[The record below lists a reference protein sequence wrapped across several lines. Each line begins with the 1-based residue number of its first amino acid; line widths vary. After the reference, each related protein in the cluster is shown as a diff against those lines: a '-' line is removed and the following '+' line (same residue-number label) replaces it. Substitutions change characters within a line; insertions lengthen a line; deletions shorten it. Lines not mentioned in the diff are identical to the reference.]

1 MRRHRKLIAFTVLAI
16 TAVAASQTAFAAD
29 GDPQPTNP
37 TGFGDLLPTPDLTN
51 GDTRTLF
58 ENYGPMAYSL
68 DVDSSWRDPLASV
81 FNGYAQL
88 VMMYIVAV
96 IRGAISVGWWLFS
109 LTDIKAVSDATSGV
123 IGGASSSMM
132 GWLLPSALAVG
143 ACAAYMQKRSS
154 GSAMSQ
160 LLWVGAAGVM
170 CVSFAL
176 SATTWVKGV
185 DGARQLGAEAVMSAS
200 SASLDKTVQTPIAW
214 PEPAFTGTPRD
225 TLLRKSADAT
235 WRGFAVTP
243 WCIAE
248 FGSIEACQR
257 YGKEILDRGTN
268 TDARM
273 DYINGPLKAA
283 EGGSDEAAT
292 VRWTQGK
299 NPFGRIGVL
308 TLAAIAATLFA
319 FLTVALA
326 FTALMAFVGC
336 LLLLVVGV
344 FFTCLWV
351 IPGRPRQWGINWFE
365 ALLGFVVQSI
375 LAMLVFATTL
385 SLVTAVYGLA
395 GVLGWLPVSGLAI
408 VVLIAGFQ
416 LRRVLNSLTTMM
428 RPGTGSLMVGRTTR
442 RILTNAAG
450 HMLGH
455 RAAESARPVSVQARK
470 ERDDSLSAARSS
482 ASRSR
487 FRQAPGFTAKSS
499 GSTSIVLRTSSR
511 DYATASSGPRIN
523 DSGPGV
529 GVAPAGANGRRTA
542 TGDRFLPK
550 PKQITA
556 VASAPLAAAVAAG
569 SGSGPGTAKSERDKV
584 LNGAAQADR
593 RRAAIRSSG
602 TGQYRPPRYEMSD
615 HSHSASLRDGPPKA
629 PRQQHRR
636 PRHRTVS
643 AAPRSYREYSKVTKQ
658 GTTVHVPAGR

>member
-1 MRRHRKLIAFTVLAI
+1 MRRHRKLVAFSVLAI
-16 TAVAASQTAFAAD
+16 TAVVASQQAFAAD

-58 ENYGPMAYSL
+58 ENYGPMTYSL
-68 DVDSSWRDPLASV
+68 DVDGSWRDPLASV

-109 LTDIKAVSDATSGV
+109 LTDIKAVSDATSST
-123 IGGASSSMM
+123 ISAASTSML
-132 GWLLPSALAVG
+132 GWLLPSALAIG
-143 ACAAYMQKRSS
+143 AVAAYMQRRST
-154 GSAMSQ
+154 GSAMGQ

-200 SASLDKTVQTPIAW
+200 SASIDKTVQTPIAW

-268 TDARM
+268 SDARM

-299 NPFGRIGVL
+299 SPFGRIGVL

-326 FTALMAFVGC
+326 FTALMAFVGA

-351 IPGRPRQWGINWFE
+351 IPGRPRQWGMNWFE

-375 LAMLVFATTL
+375 LAMLVFGTTL

-395 GVLGWLPVSGLAI
+395 GVLGWLPVSCLAI
-408 VVLIAGFQ
+408 VVLVAGFQ

-428 RPGTGSLMVGRTTR
+428 RPGTGSLMIGRTTR
-442 RILTNAAG
+442 RILSNAAG

-455 RAAESARPVSVQARK
+455 RAAEAARPVQTTTARK
-470 ERDDSLSAARSS
+470 EGDEGVAAAQTSS
-482 ASRSR
+482 STSR
-487 FRQAPGFTAKSS
+487 FRQAPGFT
-499 GSTSIVLRTSSR
+499 TRTSSSTSVMVR
-511 DYATASSGPRIN
+511 TSSQDQTMGPTGPRIN
-523 DSGPGV
+523 DAGPA
-529 GVAPAGANGRRTA
+529 VAPSGINGRRTT
-542 TGDRFLPK
+542 TGARFLPK
-550 PKQITA
+550 PQAKPQAITA
-556 VASAPLAAAVAAG
+556 LSSGQLPAATAPAG
-569 SGSGPGTAKSERDKV
+569 SKADRDRAVKV
-584 LNGAAQADR
+584 GAVQAARRRQVVRGAA
-593 RRAAIRSSG
+593 
-602 TGQYRPPRYEMSD
+602 TGQYRPPRYELKD
-615 HSHSASLRDGPPKA
+615 HSRSASLRDGPPKA
-629 PRQQHRR
+629 ARDHRR
-636 PRHRTVS
+636 PRHRTIS

-658 GTTVHVPAGR
+658 GATVHVPVGR